1 MDLLQ
6 WISVIEV
13 PVFLAVMAWI
23 AKSLS
28 DERRERS
35 DGDSK
40 LHQRVDDLAASFAS
54 CRREC
59 AMTFLSK
66 DDGRDQFS
74 RLDSR
79 LERIEQK
86 LDAAMMRSNG

>member
-28 DERRERS
+28 DERKDRS
-35 DGDSK
+35 EGDSK
-40 LHQRVDDLAASFAS
+40 LHKRVDDLAEAFAA

-66 DDGRDQFS
+66 ADGRDQFA
-74 RLDSR
+74 RLDTR

-86 LDAAMMRSNG
+86 LDAAMMRER